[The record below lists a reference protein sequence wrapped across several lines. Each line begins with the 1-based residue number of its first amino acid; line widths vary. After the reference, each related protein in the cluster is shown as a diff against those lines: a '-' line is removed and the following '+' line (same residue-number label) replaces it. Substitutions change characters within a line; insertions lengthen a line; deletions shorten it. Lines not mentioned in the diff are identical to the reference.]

1 MLIDTHAHIEGKEFD
16 KDREE
21 VVERALQ
28 AGVRGW
34 INISTGTESF
44 KKSCDLALKYPDIY
58 VSLGVHPHDAANV
71 KQDELDALA
80 TQVNHEKVVA
90 IGETGLD
97 YYYTNSPPEDQKS
110 LFEFF
115 LKLAQKS
122 NLPLTIH
129 VRDAEK
135 ELIECVDRVF
145 PNGVKG
151 VIHCFSSNWDFAQQF
166 LQRGFY
172 ISFSGIVTFKK
183 AESVQEAAKLV
194 PLDKLLVETDAPYL
208 APDPYRG
215 KRNEP
220 AFVVKIA
227 EKIAQ
232 LKGIS
237 LEEVAQQTTRNAQAL
252 FGILNK

>member
-1 MLIDTHAHIEGKEFD
+1 
-16 KDREE
+16 
-21 VVERALQ
+21 
-28 AGVRGW
+28 
-34 INISTGTESF
+34 
-44 KKSCDLALKYPDIY
+44 
-58 VSLGVHPHDAANV
+58 
-71 KQDELDALA
+71 
-80 TQVNHEKVVA
+80 
-90 IGETGLD
+90 
-97 YYYTNSPPEDQKS
+97 
-110 LFEFF
+110 
-115 LKLAQKS
+115 
-122 NLPLTIH
+122 
-129 VRDAEK
+129 
-135 ELIECVDRVF
+135 VDRVF
-145 PNGVKG
+145 PNGAKG

-220 AFVVKIA
+220 AFVVKTA
-227 EKIAQ
+227 EKIAH

-237 LEEVAQQTTRNAQAL
+237 LKEVAEETTRNAQAL